1 MLRQAL
7 ALLAVLANGLTP
19 GRAQDCV
26 GPRPAPR
33 SLLRESKIIF
43 VGTVVEPNPA
53 SLRVRFRVTEKF
65 KGKVRE
71 YVDLAEFPNGMHFE
85 TGKQYL
91 VFGGSCGGKSDK
103 DCLTSYPC
111 SDTRSFSGAQAVI
124 EQLRA
129 EIGGRQVAS
138 VYGMLFSMEDD
149 PSRPL
154 PNVVVRLRRG
164 TRSFETRTDERGAY
178 AFEQLPKGNYQVSAV
193 LPPNLE
199 IAGLLGTEPVKPF
212 DLPSNSSLEYDIL
225 AFPTGRITGRV
236 IGPDGQPLYATRVD
250 LYRPDQYTEGE
261 RGLFPYGYQGPQPP
275 LNEWVPFKFDHLS
288 PGNYILVFNYA
299 DEAEPDEPF
308 HRTFYPHAA
317 RLEDAQ
323 VIHLSRGQQIANAD
337 IHVGNASPTR
347 PITVRIAWSGR
358 KPEEYSPAHVI
369 AEASG
374 GTRSWP
380 SSGPWS
386 PGHDP
391 DTYTLNLWQSAQ
403 YSIRATASC
412 RARARE
418 AKTNIVAVDGG
429 DPSVSEITLTFDKG
443 DCPDR

>member
-65 KGKVRE
+65 KGKARE

-85 TGKQYL
+85 TGEQYL
-91 VFGGSCGGKSDK
+91 VFGGSCGWTSDK
-103 DCLTSYPC
+103 DCLTSVPC

-164 TRSFETRTDERGAY
+164 TRSFETKTDERGAY
-178 AFEQLPKGNYQVSAV
+178 AFEQLPKGNYQVSAD
-193 LPPNLE
+193 LPPHLE

-212 DLPSNSSLEYDIL
+212 DLPSNSSFEYDIL
-225 AFPTGRITGRV
+225 AYPTGLITGRV

-250 LYRPDQYTEGE
+250 LYRLDQYTEGE
-261 RGLFPYGYQGPQPP
+261 RGIYGYQGPQPP

-288 PGNYILVFNYA
+288 AGNYILVFNYA

-358 KPEEYSPAHVI
+358 KPEEYSPALVI
-369 AEASG
+369 AEAGG
-374 GTRSWP
+374 GTQTWRFV
-380 SSGPWS
+380 
-386 PGHDP
+386 GHDP

-412 RARARE
+412 RARIRRE
-418 AKTNIVAVDGG
+418 AKTNIVVVDGG

-443 DCPDR
+443 DCLDR